1 MNTHGLLGWIL
12 LIVLAA
18 AGYAGALW
26 LFPSIHP
33 TGFVEKPAS
42 NERRAQTLDYW
53 TQNLGFSQ
61 LEASGTP
68 RLRFRSDLVKAIQ
81 RSGEDHPNPFA
92 YWEQYMDVEGEP
104 RPSLFGGD
112 VSSRSTTLIFEF
124 TQDGQLVAFR
134 NPGRW
139 LPERRV
145 EYSDTLGLL
154 VSSQAE
160 EQARNFL
167 NSTVWSTTDY
177 ALTSF
182 NSVAYDQETVASL
195 TFSSDSTYPGVEQTL
210 RVDVTAS
217 GEVVAFEPSVSI
229 QLASGVSEDLI
240 EVVLRGLLIV
250 GFAVWLLYRLYTLI
264 RARTIDIQSSIIYA
278 SIIALL
284 FPLIQFSSTYASVVA
299 GEFQPSL
306 IEWALFVIVWGAQT
320 AIVSVIFFLV
330 SGVGESVTRSTMSS
344 KLQTLDSLRTG
355 RFFNP
360 LVGQMLVRSVLIAGI
375 LLGGVTFLLSLNT
388 GRALGLPEMVFSDQY
403 TFHYVFYSLELGL
416 FALIGTQALYLNA
429 FQSLSKW
436 MPWRWV
442 TAFLVSLIYGVMG
455 LAQIDIGPLWME
467 ILVGTLVGVG
477 ITATYLRFDFLH
489 ALAVQILFLMGIHA
503 LESFGIG
510 GMEEMWLFYTFLGL
524 LIVSLTV
531 GLSAMTFGQDPDLI
545 ERYVPDY
552 MEELAQQER
561 MSKELSIA
569 QEVQESFLPTQIP
582 DALGTT
588 IVARCSPASE
598 TGGDYYDVIRIDDE
612 KLGLVIGDVSGK
624 GIQAAFFMTFI
635 KGILHALARSEPS
648 TVGVVK
654 RANAHFR
661 ENAPVKMFMT
671 LLYGVLDTKKR
682 TFRFTRAGHHPLWVQ
697 RAQNGAVEEYL
708 PDGVAIGMTDLDETS
723 NWLEELEV
731 SLQPGDRLFLFTDGL
746 TEARDRHG
754 VEYGEVRL
762 KRMIERYSE
771 VETKEVVAR
780 LFEAIEE
787 LDRHSKPLDD
797 MTLLVVEIPGKQR
810 NSREMGR
817 EVQGPKAL
825 PAERSA

>member
-1 MNTHGLLGWIL
+1 MNAHGLRGWIL

-18 AGYAGALW
+18 AGYAGAVW
-26 LFPSIHP
+26 LFPLIHP

-42 NERRAQTLDYW
+42 NERRERTLDYW
-53 TQNLGFSQ
+53 TQNLGFNQ
-61 LEASGTP
+61 LEKSGTP

-81 RSGEDHPNPFA
+81 RSGEEHPNPFA
-92 YWEQYMDVEGEP
+92 YWEQYMDVEGEQ

-112 VSSRSTTLIFEF
+112 GSSRSTTLIFEF
-124 TQDGQLVAFR
+124 TQDGQLVAFQ

-145 EYSDTLGLL
+145 ESLDTLGQL
-154 VSSQAE
+154 VTSEAE
-160 EQARNFL
+160 QQARDFL

-217 GEVVAFEPSVSI
+217 GEVVALEPSVSI
-229 QLASGVSEDLI
+229 QLAEGGVSEDLI

-278 SIIALL
+278 SLIALL
-284 FPLIQFSSTYASVVA
+284 FPLIQFSTTYASVVA
-299 GEFQPSL
+299 GEFEPSL
-306 IEWALFVIVWGAQT
+306 IEWALFVVVWGAQT

-375 LLGGVTFLLSLNT
+375 LLGGVTFMLSLNT
-388 GRALGLPEMVFSDQY
+388 GRAIGLPDMVFSDQY
-403 TFHYVFYSLELGL
+403 TFHYLFFSLELGL

-436 MPWRWV
+436 LPWKWV

-455 LAQIDIGPLWME
+455 LAQMDIGPLWME
-467 ILVGTLVGVG
+467 IVIGTLVGLGV
-477 ITATYLRFDFLH
+477 TATYIRFDFLH
-489 ALAVQILFLMGIHA
+489 ALAVQILFLMGVHA

-524 LIVSLTV
+524 IIVSLTV

-552 MEELAQQER
+552 MEELALQER

-588 IVARCSPASE
+588 IVARCTPASE

-635 KGILHALARSEPS
+635 KGILHALARSEIS

-671 LLYGVLDTKKR
+671 LLYGVLDTKKQ

-697 RAQNGAVEEYL
+697 RAQSGVVEEYL
-708 PDGVAIGMTDLDETS
+708 PDGVAIGMTDLDEAS

-762 KRMIERYSE
+762 KRMIEQYAE

-797 MTLLVVEIPGKQR
+797 MTLLVVEIPGKHR
-810 NSREMGR
+810 RG
-817 EVQGPKAL
+817 QGEIDPKAL
-825 PAERSA
+825 PASSSA

>member
-1 MNTHGLLGWIL
+1 MNAHGLRGWIL

-18 AGYAGALW
+18 AGYVGAVW
-26 LFPSIHP
+26 LFPLIHP

-42 NERRAQTLDYW
+42 NERRERTLDYW
-53 TQNLGFSQ
+53 TQNLGFNQ
-61 LEASGTP
+61 LEKSGTS

-81 RSGEDHPNPFA
+81 RSGEEHPNPFA
-92 YWEQYMDVEGEP
+92 YWEQYMDVEGEQ

-112 VSSRSTTLIFEF
+112 GSSRSTTLIFEF

-145 EYSDTLGLL
+145 ESLDTFGQL
-154 VSSQAE
+154 VTSEAE
-160 EQARNFL
+160 QQARDFL

-210 RVDVTAS
+210 RLDVTAS
-217 GEVVAFEPSVSI
+217 GEVVALEPSVSI
-229 QLASGVSEDLI
+229 QLAEGGVSEDLI

-284 FPLIQFSSTYASVVA
+284 FPLIQFSTTYASVVA
-299 GEFQPSL
+299 GEFEPSL
-306 IEWALFVIVWGAQT
+306 IEWALFVVVWGAQT

-388 GRALGLPEMVFSDQY
+388 GRAIGLPDMVFSDQY
-403 TFHYVFYSLELGL
+403 TFHYLFFSLELGL

-436 MPWRWV
+436 MPWKWA

-455 LAQIDIGPLWME
+455 LAQMDIGPLWIE
-467 ILVGTLVGVG
+467 IVLSTLVGLGV
-477 ITATYLRFDFLH
+477 TATYIRFDFLH
-489 ALAVQILFLMGIHA
+489 ALAVQILFLMGVHA

-524 LIVSLTV
+524 IIVSLTV
-531 GLSAMTFGQDPDLI
+531 GLSAMTFGQDPNMI

-588 IVARCSPASE
+588 IVARCTPASE

-635 KGILHALARSEPS
+635 KGILHALARSEIS

-671 LLYGVLDTKKR
+671 LLYGVLDTKQQ

-697 RAQNGAVEEYL
+697 RAQTGAVEEYL
-708 PDGVAIGMTDLDETS
+708 PDGVAIGMTDLDEAS

-762 KRMIERYSE
+762 KRMIEQYAE

-797 MTLLVVEIPGKQR
+797 MTLLVVEIPGR
-810 NSREMGR
+810 YRSG
-817 EVQGPKAL
+817 QGEIDPKAL
-825 PAERSA
+825 PSSSSA

>member
-1 MNTHGLLGWIL
+1 MNAHGLRGWIL

-18 AGYAGALW
+18 AGYVGAVW
-26 LFPSIHP
+26 LFPLIHP

-42 NERRAQTLDYW
+42 NERRERTLDYW
-53 TQNLGFSQ
+53 TQNLGFNQ
-61 LEASGTP
+61 LEKSGTS

-81 RSGEDHPNPFA
+81 RSGEEHPNPFA
-92 YWEQYMDVEGEP
+92 YWEQYMDVEGEQ

-112 VSSRSTTLIFEF
+112 GSSRSTTLIFEF

-145 EYSDTLGLL
+145 ESLDTFGQL
-154 VSSQAE
+154 VTSEAE
-160 EQARNFL
+160 QQARDFL

-210 RVDVTAS
+210 RLDVTAS
-217 GEVVAFEPSVSI
+217 GEVVALEPSVSI
-229 QLASGVSEDLI
+229 QLAEGGGSEDFI

-284 FPLIQFSSTYASVVA
+284 FPLIQFSTTYASVVA
-299 GEFQPSL
+299 GEFEPSL
-306 IEWALFVIVWGAQT
+306 IEWALFVVVWGAQT

-388 GRALGLPEMVFSDQY
+388 GRAIGLPDMVFSDQY
-403 TFHYVFYSLELGL
+403 TFHYLFFSLELGL

-436 MPWRWV
+436 MPWKWA

-455 LAQIDIGPLWME
+455 LAQMDIGPLWIE
-467 ILVGTLVGVG
+467 IVLSTLVGLGV
-477 ITATYLRFDFLH
+477 TATYIRFDFLH
-489 ALAVQILFLMGIHA
+489 ALAVQILFLMGVHA

-524 LIVSLTV
+524 IIVSLTV
-531 GLSAMTFGQDPDLI
+531 GLSAMTFGQDPNMI

-588 IVARCSPASE
+588 IVARCTPASE

-635 KGILHALARSEPS
+635 KGILHALARSEIS

-671 LLYGVLDTKKR
+671 LLYGVLDTKQQ
-682 TFRFTRAGHHPLWVQ
+682 TFRFTRAGHHALWVQ
-697 RAQNGAVEEYL
+697 RAQTGAVEEYL
-708 PDGVAIGMTDLDETS
+708 PDGVAIGMTDLDEAS

-762 KRMIERYSE
+762 KRMIEQYAE

-797 MTLLVVEIPGKQR
+797 MTLLVVEIPGR
-810 NSREMGR
+810 YRSG
-817 EVQGPKAL
+817 QGEIDPKAL
-825 PAERSA
+825 PSSSSA

>member
-1 MNTHGLLGWIL
+1 MNAHGLRGWIL

-18 AGYAGALW
+18 AGYVGAVW
-26 LFPSIHP
+26 LFPLIHP

-42 NERRAQTLDYW
+42 NERRERTLDYW
-53 TQNLGFSQ
+53 TQNLGFNQ
-61 LEASGTP
+61 LEKSGTS

-81 RSGEDHPNPFA
+81 RSGEEHPNPFA
-92 YWEQYMDVEGEP
+92 YWEQYMDVEGEQ

-112 VSSRSTTLIFEF
+112 GSSRSTTLIFEF

-145 EYSDTLGLL
+145 ESLDTFGQL
-154 VSSQAE
+154 VTSEAE
-160 EQARNFL
+160 QQARDFL

-210 RVDVTAS
+210 RVDVTSS
-217 GEVVAFEPSVSI
+217 GEVVALEPSVSI
-229 QLASGVSEDLI
+229 QLAEGGVSEDLI

-284 FPLIQFSSTYASVVA
+284 FPLIQFSTTYASVVA
-299 GEFQPSL
+299 GEFEPSL
-306 IEWALFVIVWGAQT
+306 IEWALFVVVWGAQT

-388 GRALGLPEMVFSDQY
+388 GRAIGLPDMVFSDQY
-403 TFHYVFYSLELGL
+403 TFHYLFFSLELGL

-436 MPWRWV
+436 MPWKWA

-455 LAQIDIGPLWME
+455 LAQMDIGPLWIE
-467 ILVGTLVGVG
+467 IVLSTLVGLGV
-477 ITATYLRFDFLH
+477 TATYIRFDFLH
-489 ALAVQILFLMGIHA
+489 ALAVQILFLMGVHA

-524 LIVSLTV
+524 IIVSLTV
-531 GLSAMTFGQDPDLI
+531 GLSAMTFGQDPNMI

-588 IVARCSPASE
+588 IVARCTPASE

-635 KGILHALARSEPS
+635 KGILHALARSEIS

-671 LLYGVLDTKKR
+671 LLYGVLDTKQQ

-697 RAQNGAVEEYL
+697 RAQTGAVEEYL
-708 PDGVAIGMTDLDETS
+708 PDGVAIGMTDLDEAS

-762 KRMIERYSE
+762 KRMIEQYAE

-797 MTLLVVEIPGKQR
+797 MTLLVVEIPGR
-810 NSREMGR
+810 YRSG
-817 EVQGPKAL
+817 QGEIDPKAL
-825 PAERSA
+825 PSSSSA

>member
-1 MNTHGLLGWIL
+1 MNTHGIKGWIF

-18 AGYAGALW
+18 SGYMGAVW
-26 LFPSIHP
+26 LFPTIHP

-42 NERRAQTLDYW
+42 NERRTRTLDYW

-61 LEASGTP
+61 LEKSGTS

-81 RSGEDHPNPFA
+81 RSGEEHPNPFA
-92 YWEQYMDVEGEP
+92 YWEQYMDIEGEQ
-104 RPSLFGGD
+104 RPSLFGGNG
-112 VSSRSTTLIFEF
+112 STRSTTILFEF

-139 LPERRV
+139 LPERRA
-145 EYSDTLGLL
+145 EPSDTLGQL
-154 VSSQAE
+154 VTSEAE
-160 EQARNFL
+160 QKARDFL
-167 NSTVWSTTDY
+167 NSTVWSTSDY
-177 ALTSF
+177 ALRSF

-195 TFSSDSTYPGVEQTL
+195 TFTSDSTYPGVEQSL
-210 RVDVTAS
+210 RVDVTVS
-217 GEVVAFEPSVSI
+217 GEVVALEPSVSI
-229 QLASGVSEDLI
+229 QLAEGEVSEDLI

-278 SIIALL
+278 SLIALL
-284 FPLIQFSSTYASVVA
+284 FPLIQFSTTYASVVA
-299 GEFQPSL
+299 GELQPSL
-306 IEWALFVIVWGAQT
+306 IEWALFMVVWGAQT

-330 SGVGESVTRSTMSS
+330 SGVGESVTRSTMSA

-375 LLGGVTFLLSLNT
+375 LLGGITFLLSLNT
-388 GRALGLPEMVFSDQY
+388 GRAMGLPDMVFSDQY
-403 TFHYVFYSLELGL
+403 TFHYVFFSLELGL

-436 MPWRWV
+436 MPWKWA
-442 TAFLVSLIYGVMG
+442 TAFIVSLIYGIMG
-455 LAQIDIGPLWME
+455 LSQIDIGPLWME
-467 ILVGTLVGVG
+467 IVIGTLVGLGV
-477 ITATYLRFDFLH
+477 TATYIRFDFLH
-489 ALAVQILFLMGIHA
+489 ALAVQILFLMGVHA

-524 LIVSLTV
+524 IVVSLTV
-531 GLSAMTFGQDPDLI
+531 GISAMTFGQDPDLI

-588 IVARCSPASE
+588 IVARCTPASE

-671 LLYGVLDTKKR
+671 LLYGVLDTKKQ

-697 RAQNGAVEEYL
+697 RAQSGAVEEYL
-708 PDGVAIGMTDLDETS
+708 PDGVAIGMTDIDDAST
-723 NWLEELEV
+723 WLEELEV
-731 SLQPGDRLFLFTDGL
+731 SLHPGDRLFLFTDGL

-754 VEYGEVRL
+754 VEYGEIRL
-762 KRMIERYSE
+762 KRMIEQYAE
-771 VETKEVVAR
+771 VATKEVVAR

-797 MTLLVVEIPGKQR
+797 MTLLVVEIPGKHR
-810 NSREMGR
+810 NG
-817 EVQGPKAL
+817 QGEIDPKAL
-825 PAERSA
+825 PANSSA

>member
-1 MNTHGLLGWIL
+1 MNAHGLRGWIL

-18 AGYAGALW
+18 AGYAGAVW
-26 LFPSIHP
+26 LFPLIHP

-42 NERRAQTLDYW
+42 NERRERTLDYW
-53 TQNLGFSQ
+53 TQNLGFNQ
-61 LEASGTP
+61 LEKSGTP

-81 RSGEDHPNPFA
+81 RSGEEHPNPFA
-92 YWEQYMDVEGEP
+92 YWEQYMDVEGEQ

-112 VSSRSTTLIFEF
+112 GSSRSTTLIFEF
-124 TQDGQLVAFR
+124 TQDGQLVAFQ

-145 EYSDTLGLL
+145 ESLDTLGQL
-154 VSSQAE
+154 VTSEAE
-160 EQARNFL
+160 QQARDFL

-217 GEVVAFEPSVSI
+217 GEVVALEPSVSI
-229 QLASGVSEDLI
+229 QLAEGGVSEDLI

-278 SIIALL
+278 SLIALL
-284 FPLIQFSSTYASVVA
+284 FPLIQFSTTYASVVA
-299 GEFQPSL
+299 GEFEPSL
-306 IEWALFVIVWGAQT
+306 IEWALFVVVWGAQT

-375 LLGGVTFLLSLNT
+375 LLGGVTFMLSLNT
-388 GRALGLPEMVFSDQY
+388 GRAIGLPDMVFSDQY
-403 TFHYVFYSLELGL
+403 TFHYLFFSLELGL

-436 MPWRWV
+436 MPWKWA

-455 LAQIDIGPLWME
+455 LAQMDIGPLWME
-467 ILVGTLVGVG
+467 IVIGTLVGLGV
-477 ITATYLRFDFLH
+477 TATYIRFDFLH
-489 ALAVQILFLMGIHA
+489 ALAVQILFLMGVHA

-524 LIVSLTV
+524 IIVSLTV

-588 IVARCSPASE
+588 IVARCTPASE

-635 KGILHALARSEPS
+635 KGILHALARSEIS

-671 LLYGVLDTKKR
+671 LLYGVLDTKKQ

-697 RAQNGAVEEYL
+697 RAQSGVVEEYL
-708 PDGVAIGMTDLDETS
+708 PDGVAIGMTDLDEAS

-762 KRMIERYSE
+762 KRMIEQYAE

-797 MTLLVVEIPGKQR
+797 MTLLVVEIPGKHR
-810 NSREMGR
+810 RG
-817 EVQGPKAL
+817 QGEIDPKAL
-825 PAERSA
+825 PASSSA

>member
-1 MNTHGLLGWIL
+1 MNAHGLRGWIL

-18 AGYAGALW
+18 AGYVGAVW
-26 LFPSIHP
+26 LFPLIHP

-42 NERRAQTLDYW
+42 NERRERTLDYW
-53 TQNLGFSQ
+53 TQNLGFNQ
-61 LEASGTP
+61 LEKSGTS

-81 RSGEDHPNPFA
+81 RSGEEHPNPFA
-92 YWEQYMDVEGEP
+92 YWEQYMDVEGEQ

-112 VSSRSTTLIFEF
+112 GSSRSTTLIFEF

-145 EYSDTLGLL
+145 ESLDTFGQL
-154 VSSQAE
+154 VTSEAE
-160 EQARNFL
+160 QQARDFL

-210 RVDVTAS
+210 RLDVTAS
-217 GEVVAFEPSVSI
+217 GEVVALEPSVSI
-229 QLASGVSEDLI
+229 QLAEGGVSEDLI

-284 FPLIQFSSTYASVVA
+284 FPLIQFSTTYASVVA
-299 GEFQPSL
+299 GEFEPSL
-306 IEWALFVIVWGAQT
+306 IEWALFVVVWGAQT

-388 GRALGLPEMVFSDQY
+388 GRAIGLPDMVFSDQY
-403 TFHYVFYSLELGL
+403 TFHYLFFSLELGL

-436 MPWRWV
+436 MPWKWA

-455 LAQIDIGPLWME
+455 LAQMDIGPLWIE
-467 ILVGTLVGVG
+467 IVLSTLVGLGV
-477 ITATYLRFDFLH
+477 TATYIRFDFLH
-489 ALAVQILFLMGIHA
+489 ALAVQILFLMGVHA

-524 LIVSLTV
+524 IIVSLTV
-531 GLSAMTFGQDPDLI
+531 GLSAMTFGQDPNMI

-588 IVARCSPASE
+588 IVARCTPASE

-635 KGILHALARSEPS
+635 KGILHALARSEIS

-671 LLYGVLDTKKR
+671 LLYGVLDTKQQ

-697 RAQNGAVEEYL
+697 RAQTGAVEEYL
-708 PDGVAIGMTDLDETS
+708 PDGVAIGMTDLDEAS

-762 KRMIERYSE
+762 KRMIEQYAE

-797 MTLLVVEIPGKQR
+797 MTLLVVEIPGR
-810 NSREMGR
+810 YRSG
-817 EVQGPKAL
+817 QGEIDPKAL
-825 PAERSA
+825 PSSSIA

>member
-1 MNTHGLLGWIL
+1 ML

-18 AGYAGALW
+18 AGYAGTIW

-42 NERRAQTLDYW
+42 NERRARVLNEW
-53 TQNLGFSQ
+53 TQKLGFSQ
-61 LEASGTP
+61 LEKSGTP
-68 RLRFRSDLVKAIQ
+68 RLRFRSDLVKSIQ
-81 RSGEDHPNPFA
+81 RSGQEHPNPFA

-104 RPSLFGGD
+104 RPSLFGSD
-112 VSSRSTTLIFEF
+112 ASSRSTTLIFEF
-124 TQDGQLVAFR
+124 TQEGQLVAFR

-139 LPERRV
+139 LPERRL
-145 EYSDTLGLL
+145 EYPDTLDQL
-154 VSSQAE
+154 VTSEAE
-160 EQARNFL
+160 QQARDFL
-167 NSTVWSTTDY
+167 NSTVWLTTDY

-217 GEVVAFEPSVSI
+217 GEVVALEPSVSI
-229 QLASGVSEDLI
+229 QFAEGGVSEDLI
-240 EVVLRGLLIV
+240 EAVLRGLLIV

-284 FPLIQFSSTYASVVA
+284 FPLIQISTTYASFLS
-299 GEFQPSL
+299 GEIQPSL
-306 IEWALFVIVWGAQT
+306 IEGALFVVVWGAQT

-360 LVGQMLVRSVLIAGI
+360 LVGQMLVRSVLIAGV
-375 LLGGVTFLLSLNT
+375 LLGGVTVLLSLNT
-388 GRALGLPEMVFSDQY
+388 GRAIGLPEMVFSDQY
-403 TFHYVFYSLELGL
+403 TFHYVFFSLELGL

-429 FQSLSKW
+429 YQSLSKW

-467 ILVGTLVGVG
+467 VLVGTLVGLGV
-477 ITATYLRFDFLH
+477 TMTYIRFDFLH
-489 ALAVQILFLMGIHA
+489 ALAVQILFLMGVHA
-503 LESFGIG
+503 LESFAIG

-524 LIVSLTV
+524 IAVSLTV
-531 GLSAMTFGQDPDLI
+531 GLSAMAFGQDPTMI

-552 MEELAQQER
+552 MDELAQQER

-582 DALGTT
+582 DTLGTT
-588 IVARCSPASE
+588 IVARCTPASE

-635 KGILHALARSEPS
+635 KGILHALARSQNS
-648 TVGVVK
+648 TVDVVT

-661 ENAPVKMFMT
+661 ENSPGKMFMT
-671 LLYGVLDTKKR
+671 LLYGVLDTKTQ

-697 RAQNGAVEEYL
+697 RAQTGVVDEYV
-708 PDGVAIGMTDLDETS
+708 PDGVAIGMTDLHEASD
-723 NWLEELEV
+723 WLEEQEV
-731 SLQPGDRLFLFTDGL
+731 SLQPGDRLFMFTDGM

-762 KRMIERYSE
+762 KRMIEQYAE

-780 LFEAIEE
+780 LFEAIED

-797 MTLLVVEIPGKQR
+797 MTLLVVEIPGYVR
-810 NSREMGR
+810 HP
-817 EVQGPKAL
+817 QGGKRPKAL
-825 PAERSA
+825 AGDGGA